1 MYMTRQV
8 GNGER
13 QPVLDIACES
23 AQMGPTPGFS
33 GQAARYRFI
42 VRALDKHS
50 PGTIQ
55 SA

>member
-1 MYMTRQV
+1 
-8 GNGER
+8 
-13 QPVLDIACES
+13 
-23 AQMGPTPGFS
+23 MGPTPGFS

-55 SA
+55 SAWDAEWYSPRWRVLRCL